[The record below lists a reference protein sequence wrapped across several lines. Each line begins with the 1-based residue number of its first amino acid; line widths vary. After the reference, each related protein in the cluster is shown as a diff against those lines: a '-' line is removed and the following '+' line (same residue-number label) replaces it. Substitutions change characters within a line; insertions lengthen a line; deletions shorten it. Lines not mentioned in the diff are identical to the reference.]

1 MTTKI
6 DFSDPNAMFLE
17 HLPERVL
24 TAALY
29 ADFIDEP
36 IWDRPGALA
45 VLSLLR
51 RLGYAVT
58 NVYVYERS
66 KHGPSVPPD
75 GVYDREFDA
84 SVPQASWSTIV
95 EETVAQAESY
105 VHAFAFAEGALK
117 RGDPLFSFWAFDEP
131 AFRRFQAAEA

>member
-1 MTTKI
+1 MKAKI
-6 DFSDPNAMFLE
+6 DFSDPNSMFLE
-17 HLPERVL
+17 HLPEPVL
-24 TAALY
+24 EAALQ

-36 IWDRPGALA
+36 IWDRQGGLS

-58 NVYVYERS
+58 NIYVYERS

-95 EETVAQAESY
+95 EETAAQAESY
-105 VHAFAFAEGALK
+105 VRSFVFPKGVHE